1 MYEVNKMFISIDK
14 SKHKKG
20 QGIVEYAL
28 LLAFIVGLAVMLQGV
43 GLAGAV
49 KDTFDSV
56 ASLLG
61 GEKKGYA
68 WALENLSGLS
78 KDEIRKKA
86 SEEERIKMDQEALAN
101 LGKAFIGMKK
111 TDVNKILKNPNDS
124 TGLTGKGFW
133 LANYHDPDADNA
145 EAFTTD
151 FNYNDDAQTKYNS
164 QFERQFADVTP
175 FLNGTNINADKP
187 LITDIA
193 NGVQVDTST
202 NSRSFFS
209 EYMIDNSS
217 GDNTDRSIR
226 LNLHYDSDGVVDG
239 ARVRVNVGRT
249 DKGGDKLSYSADHD
263 VTVNKD
269 KKYQKT
275 IDKTGIITVSESW
288 SYNNSCYNNLDF

>member
-1 MYEVNKMFISIDK
+1 MAKVLASL
-14 SKHKKG
+14 KHKQKG

-28 LLAFIVGLAVMLQGV
+28 LLAFVVGIAMMLQGV

-68 WALENLSGLS
+68 WALDNLSGLS

-101 LGKAFIGMKK
+101 LGKAFIGMHKDELK
-111 TDVNKILKNPNDS
+111 KILKNPNDNA
-124 TGLTGKGFW
+124 GLTGKGLW

-151 FNYNDDAQTKYNS
+151 FNYNNDGQSAYSS
-164 QFERQFADVTP
+164 QFQQQFADITT
-175 FLNGTNINADKP
+175 FLNGTEINVDTP
-187 LITDIA
+187 LTNIA
-193 NGVQVDTST
+193 NNDRSVYVDTST

-209 EYMIDNSS
+209 EYMMDNSS

-275 IDKTGIITVSESW
+275 IDKTGIITVNESS
-288 SYNNSCYNNLDF
+288 SYNNSWYNNLNF